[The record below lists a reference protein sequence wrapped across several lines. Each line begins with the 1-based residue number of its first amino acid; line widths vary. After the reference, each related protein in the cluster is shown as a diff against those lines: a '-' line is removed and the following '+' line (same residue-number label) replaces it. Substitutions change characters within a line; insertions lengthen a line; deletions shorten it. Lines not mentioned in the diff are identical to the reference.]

1 MNVGAS
7 ETLHSL
13 LQRSLPEN
21 NECLDQGIIDVSSK
35 LTIVELNDSDED
47 AVYHY
52 ISHLIR
58 KIIGA
63 SNFFVTQEVL
73 NSEPNKRQG
82 IKQGKKCIQT
92 QESSND
98 PSQSAALVYLD
109 DEEFGS
115 GQVFILDQLLCFDV
129 RHFMHSLPSEE
140 TLKDVRILR
149 ETDPLSCLGE

>member
-7 ETLHSL
+7 ETLHAL

-21 NECLDQGIIDVSSK
+21 KECLDQGIIDVSSK

-58 KIIGA
+58 RIIGV
-63 SNFFVTQEVL
+63 SDFFVTQQVI
-73 NSEPNKRQG
+73 NSEPDKRQD
-82 IKQGKKCIQT
+82 GKEFMQT
-92 QESSND
+92 QKSSD
-98 PSQSAALVYLD
+98 DKSQSAALVYLD

-115 GQVFILDQLLCFDV
+115 GQVFILDQLLGFDV
-129 RHFMHSLPSEE
+129 RHFVHSLPCEE
-140 TLKDVRILR
+140 ALKDVRILR
-149 ETDPLSCLGE
+149 EADALSCLGE